1 MKIYE
6 GKLIARGFK
15 FGIVIS
21 RFNELISQ
29 RLLDGALDAL
39 RRHDAAVEN
48 IDIAWTPGSFEIPL
62 LAQKMAASNKYD
74 GVICLGAVIRGD
86 TPHFEYICNEVA
98 KGIAKVNLQ
107 TGIPVAFGIIT
118 ADTVDQALERAGTKS
133 GNKGWQAAVSSI
145 EMVNL
150 MKGFGKKND

>member
-1 MKIYE
+1 
-6 GKLIARGFK
+6 
-15 FGIVIS
+15 
-21 RFNELISQ
+21 
-29 RLLDGALDAL
+29 
-39 RRHDAAVEN
+39 
-48 IDIAWTPGSFEIPL
+48 
-62 LAQKMAASNKYD
+62 MAASNKYD

-86 TPHFEYICNEVA
+86 TPHFEYICSEVA

-107 TGIPVAFGIIT
+107 TGIPVTFGIIT